1 MNAAPPIAR
10 YRAQP
15 PDAVFSSLALA
26 LLLAGVLMSASA
38 RVYSEA
44 VHGGVPRGLFTSGLH
59 LAIGLFFLVLTVVV
73 DYHRLARPGA
83 IWAMLAGIS
92 LLLFAALLGPEI
104 KDTHRWIVLGGQRFQ
119 PSELAKPAL
128 VLALAAALLRTGPEI
143 RTLQGLARPIGIA
156 GWLGALVLAGK
167 DLGTP
172 ALLFGTMLVLVVA
185 CGARWR
191 HVAALLGGGA
201 VLFWIFARAEPYRV
215 ARLTD
220 FTSAV
225 IFDPHRLGAIPHQLR
240 QSIIA
245 IGSGGLLGR
254 GFGASTQKAFFLPEP
269 DNDFIFAVI
278 CEELGLWGGV
288 AVVVAF
294 LLLAWRGWMTA
305 ERAPDDLGRL
315 VALGATVLL
324 AVQALCHMGVV
335 TGLLPTKGL
344 PLPFLST
351 GGSSLVA
358 SCILV
363 GLVLN
368 VSVRS
373 RRDDD

>member
-1 MNAAPPIAR
+1 MSTAPIAR
-10 YRAQP
+10 YRALA
-15 PDAVFSSLALA
+15 PDVLFSSVALA
-26 LLLAGVLMSASA
+26 LLLGGVLMSASA
-38 RVYSEA
+38 RVYAEA
-44 VHGGVPRGLFTSGLH
+44 IHGGVPRGLLSSGLH
-59 LAIGLFFLVLTVVV
+59 LTVGLFFLVLTVVV
-73 DYHRLARPGA
+73 DYHRLARPGT
-83 IWAMLAGIS
+83 IWALLAAVS
-92 LLLFAALLGPEI
+92 LLLVAALMGPEI
-104 KDTHRWIVLGGQRFQ
+104 KGTHRWIVLAGQRFQ

-143 RTLQGLARPIGIA
+143 RTIQGLARPIGIVA
-156 GWLGALVLAGK
+156 WLSALVLVGK

-172 ALLFGTMLVLVVA
+172 VLLFGTALALVVA
-185 CGARWR
+185 AGACWR
-191 HVAALLGGGA
+191 HVAVLVGAGAAL
-201 VLFWIFARAEPYRV
+201 FRIFVWLEPYRV
-215 ARLTD
+215 GRLTK

-225 IFDPHRLGAIPHQLR
+225 FFDPDRLGEIPHQLL

-245 IGSGGLLGR
+245 IGSGGFFGR

-288 AVVVAF
+288 AVVTAF
-294 LLLAWRGWMTA
+294 LLLAWRGWKA
-305 ERAPDDLGRL
+305 SVHAPDDLGRL

-324 AVQALCHMGVV
+324 VGQALCHMGVV

-351 GGSSLVA
+351 GGSSVVA

-368 VSVRS
+368 VSARR

>member
-1 MNAAPPIAR
+1 MSSAPLAR
-10 YRAQP
+10 YRAQA
-15 PDAVFSSLALA
+15 PDAIFSSIALA

-38 RVYSEA
+38 RVYTEA
-44 VHGGVPRGLFTSGLH
+44 VHGGVPRGLFSSGVH
-59 LAIGLFFLVLTVVV
+59 LAVGLFFLVLTVVV

-83 IWAMLAGIS
+83 IWALLIGVSA
-92 LLLFAALLGPEI
+92 LLFAALLGPEI
-104 KDTHRWIVLGGQRFQ
+104 GNTHRWLSLGGVRFQ
-119 PSELAKPAL
+119 PSELAKPVL
-128 VLALAAALLRTGPEI
+128 VLALAAALLRTGPEL
-143 RTLQGLARPIGIA
+143 RTAHGLARPIGIA
-156 GWLGALVLAGK
+156 AWLGALVLAGK

-172 ALLFGTMLVLVVA
+172 ALLFGTTLALVIA
-185 CGARWR
+185 AGARWR
-191 HVAALLGGGA
+191 HVAALVGA
-201 VLFWIFARAEPYRV
+201 GVALFAVFALMEPYRV
-215 ARLTD
+215 ARLAG

-225 IFDPHRLGAIPHQLR
+225 VFDPHRLGDIPYQLR
-240 QSIIA
+240 QSIVA
-245 IGSGGLLGR
+245 IGSGGPFGR
-254 GFGASTQKAFFLPEP
+254 GFGASTQKAFFLPEA

-288 AVVVAF
+288 AVVAAF
-294 LLLAWRGWMTA
+294 LLLAWRGWMA
-305 ERAPDDLGRL
+305 GERAPDDLGRL

-324 AVQALCHMGVV
+324 AGQAICHMGVV

-351 GGSSLVA
+351 GGSSVVA